1 MCRGRDWL
9 RLKRPETVLAF
20 AFFRHA
26 IKYANEPETN
36 PKTKSSVVSVFYFRF
51 ILDVRA
57 A

>member
-1 MCRGRDWL
+1 MCRGRDW
-9 RLKRPETVLAF
+9 LKRPETVLAF
-20 AFFRHA
+20 AFSRHA